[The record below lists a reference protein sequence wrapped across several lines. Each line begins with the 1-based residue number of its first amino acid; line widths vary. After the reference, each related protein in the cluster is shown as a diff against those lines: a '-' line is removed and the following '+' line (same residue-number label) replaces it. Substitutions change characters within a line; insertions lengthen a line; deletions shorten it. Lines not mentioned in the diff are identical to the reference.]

1 MKISHTNNHIPKV
14 KFHEPERNLPGRRP
28 YTITAETRF
37 TIEFAKAYINQ
48 YKSIHHRSIKNEIIC
63 VRQIAIN
70 GFGIADLMSISWTP
84 SKIYKTSI
92 TVDDFIKN
100 YRPTVRAFEVKLTN
114 WKKGMTQAHRYRYF
128 ADVAILVLPNE
139 LISKSL
145 EYLETFRKIS
155 VGLWAFNKDSKRIV
169 SYYTPRPT
177 SALEYKY
184 KNRALQI
191 IAKTSKALPFVR
203 IT

>member
-1 MKISHTNNHIPKV
+1 MKSSQINNHIPKV

-28 YTITAETRF
+28 YALTAETRF
-37 TIEFAKAYINQ
+37 TIEFAKAYIEQ
-48 YKSIHHRSIKNEIIC
+48 YKSIHHRSIKNKIVC

-70 GFGIADLMSISWTP
+70 GFGIADLMSISWAP
-84 SKIYKTSI
+84 SKVYKTSI
-92 TVDDFIKN
+92 NCDDFIKK

-114 WKKGMTQAHRYRYF
+114 WRKGITQAHRYRYF

-145 EYLETFRKIS
+145 EYLDTFRKIR

-169 SYYTPRPT
+169 PYYTPRPI
-177 SALEYKY
+177 SALEFKH
-184 KNRALQI
+184 KKRALQI
-191 IAKTSKALPFVR
+191 IAKASKALPFV
-203 IT
+203 